1 MLTDLGLKP
10 RRLTAQAE
18 AVAAC
23 GGLKPFSAQACSAT
37 ISAIQICK
45 LLVTLRR
52 GFSPAASDTPPSS
65 VS

>member
-23 GGLKPFSAQACSAT
+23 GGLKPFSVRRTSDVSSALCSAQS
-37 ISAIQICK
+37 I
-45 LLVTLRR
+45 
-52 GFSPAASDTPPSS
+52 
-65 VS
+65 